1 MNLGNLIE
9 SAIKQIQIDK
19 EKEADMTA
27 EAANDEDAF
36 DASLF
41 GEGEESILADEDFAA
56 LRDMEEQA
64 EIDDDEFLRSL
75 LGEDEE

>member
-1 MNLGNLIE
+1 
-9 SAIKQIQIDK
+9 
-19 EKEADMTA
+19 MTA

-56 LRDMEEQA
+56 LRDLEEQA
-64 EIDDDEFLRSL
+64 EEDDNDFLQGL
-75 LGEDEE
+75 LGEDI